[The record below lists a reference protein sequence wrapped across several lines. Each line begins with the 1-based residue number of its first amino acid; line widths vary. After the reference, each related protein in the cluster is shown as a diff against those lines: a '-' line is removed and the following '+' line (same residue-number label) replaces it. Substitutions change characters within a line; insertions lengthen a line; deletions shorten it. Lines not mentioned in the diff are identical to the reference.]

1 MNSYNFV
8 IDPDKFFN
16 SGLLSSSFR
25 VFRLKLFIPLDQK
38 SVKTGKRISL
48 KLTFLSCDGG
58 RGQRGRKPQG
68 PFYLAPQF
76 GFFLK
81 PRALLWWVAEVSH
94 WGDFLR
100 YPQRRGGR
108 VKKQRPGVTI
118 ITICHIGDSLQW
130 IVSARLATSIR

>member
-1 MNSYNFV
+1 M

-68 PFYLAPQF
+68 PFYPQF

-81 PRALLWWVAEVSH
+81 PRALLCWVAEVSH
-94 WGDFLR
+94 WGDFLK

-108 VKKQRPGVTI
+108 VKKQWPNGHLGDGQFGKDVELTNKVTKLNSVI
-118 ITICHIGDSLQW
+118 K
-130 IVSARLATSIR
+130 